1 MSLLRFFLI
10 IFFLLTNYVFAFD
23 SSMPQNSSDWSKKVQ
38 RLNWKPG
45 PTTIDYFKGNA
56 KIKVERNY
64 EYLEKEDA
72 NQYLYWANGVKFNT
86 DYLILTDNAQ
96 YSVYYHNDGYVK
108 IDDWKD
114 VNPDKFLKELLEN
127 ARESNKERARNNQST
142 IKDMRWFKQPTL
154 DRSRDAVYYALNIT
168 WSDNSETINSSVIL
182 LGRSGYAKI
191 NVSTNANKYREYI
204 VTNVPNIYTFN
215 DNQKYS
221 NFTTGDKVAAAGVG
235 ALVAGSLGI
244 KTFAKAGGAV
254 GIFLLLKK
262 FGVFLLALPLLFFRK
277 IFGGGEAK
285 QEEYIDNSNNTNTTE
300 EKKEPKKTTKKKK

>member
-1 MSLLRFFLI
+1 
-10 IFFLLTNYVFAFD
+10 
-23 SSMPQNSSDWSKKVQ
+23 
-38 RLNWKPG
+38 
-45 PTTIDYFKGNA
+45 
-56 KIKVERNY
+56 
-64 EYLEKEDA
+64 
-72 NQYLYWANGVKFNT
+72 
-86 DYLILTDNAQ
+86 
-96 YSVYYHNDGYVK
+96 
-108 IDDWKD
+108 
-114 VNPDKFLKELLEN
+114 
-127 ARESNKERARNNQST
+127 
-142 IKDMRWFKQPTL
+142 MRWFKQPTL

-254 GIFLLLKK
+254 GIFLLIKK

-277 IFGGGEAK
+277 IFGGGETR
-285 QEEYIDNSNNTNTTE
+285 QEEYKDNNNTTE
-300 EKKEPKKTTKKKK
+300 EKKEPIKTTKKKK